1 MSRWK
6 TFVLMMSHFK
16 GGKLLSKVFSQIGFE
31 KAGGKIKCFLKPFQ
45 MFVELGPVDE
55 GSSKLN

>member
-1 MSRWK
+1 MENFCVNDVTLQRRK
-6 TFVLMMSHFK
+6 TV
-16 GGKLLSKVFSQIGFE
+16 SKVFSQIGFE